1 MSQSIYPHS
10 SPDWLQTRGVIT
22 RRIFALFADLILIN
36 ILALGAAIFIT
47 LFGLLTFG
55 IVTITWHIIPWLP
68 LLYFAVLVGSDGGT
82 LGQRLFG
89 LRVRQDANLAPPTL
103 AQALVWA
110 LLLWL
115 SFYLA
120 CIPFAWVLFNPRHR
134 ALHDV
139 LSGLVV
145 IRPPQISY

>member
-1 MSQSIYPHS
+1 MSQTIYPQP
-10 SPDWLQTRGVIT
+10 SPDWLLTRGVIT
-22 RRIFALFADLILIN
+22 RRVFALFADLILIN
-36 ILALGAAIFIT
+36 ILAWGAAIFMT

-55 IVTITWHIIPWLP
+55 IVTITWHIMPWLP
-68 LLYFAVLVGSDGGT
+68 LLYFAVLVGSDGAT

-89 LRVRQDANLAPPTL
+89 LRVRQDADFTPPTL

-110 LLLWL
+110 VLLWV
-115 SFYLA
+115 SFCMA

-145 IRPPQISY
+145 IRTPQISY